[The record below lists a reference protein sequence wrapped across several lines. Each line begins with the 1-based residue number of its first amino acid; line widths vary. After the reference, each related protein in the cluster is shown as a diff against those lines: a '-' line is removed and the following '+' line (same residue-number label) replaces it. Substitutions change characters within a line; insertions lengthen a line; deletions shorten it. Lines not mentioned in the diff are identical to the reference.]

1 MSGADETMG
10 ADDARCDDAAQ
21 KAAMTLSGAGET
33 GAAKAAGSATD
44 MSGGAEFESDMR
56 QSDAS
61 ATQEFEAGASEAD
74 APEADDAG
82 AGALAEVGADVA
94 ISAAEIRDA
103 ESAQTDGFVS
113 DADRREA
120 AEDPP
125 VVAPAANVAPL
136 AEANGAEG
144 QTVDSPLAEPPPP
157 PGEQVIRAVEALI
170 FASTEP
176 VSARTILGLLE
187 SRALIPEAVQDVG
200 AYVRETLVA
209 LVARYDGR
217 GVAPVEVAGGWQF
230 RTAPDL
236 APMLTK
242 VLAKPRR
249 LQRGTMETLAI
260 IAYHQPCT
268 RAEIEEIRG
277 VSLGQTVLDTLI
289 EESLIA
295 PRGRKEVPGRPVLW
309 GTTADFLRHFGLTS
323 LTALPRRE
331 ELLGDMPTSPRLPAT
346 HNAPQNSADLLTH
359 AAEGSEESS
368 PLAEAD
374 MDGRSVP
381 DDEAREPSGGGAGAS
396 EAPSEDED

>member
-1 MSGADETMG
+1 M
-10 ADDARCDDAAQ
+10 
-21 KAAMTLSGAGET
+21 
-33 GAAKAAGSATD
+33 
-44 MSGGAEFESDMR
+44 
-56 QSDAS
+56 
-61 ATQEFEAGASEAD
+61 
-74 APEADDAG
+74 
-82 AGALAEVGADVA
+82 
-94 ISAAEIRDA
+94 
-103 ESAQTDGFVS
+103 
-113 DADRREA
+113 
-120 AEDPP
+120 
-125 VVAPAANVAPL
+125 
-136 AEANGAEG
+136 
-144 QTVDSPLAEPPPP
+144 
-157 PGEQVIRAVEALI
+157 IRAVEALI

-230 RTAPDL
+230 RTAADL

-331 ELLGDMPTSPRLPAT
+331 ELLGDMPTSPRLPVT
-346 HNAPQNSADLLTH
+346 HNAQQNSADLLTH
-359 AAEGSEESS
+359 GTESSEESS
-368 PLAEAD
+368 SPEDEKD
-374 MDGRSVP
+374 MGGRSVP
-381 DDEAREPSGGGAGAS
+381 DDDTREPSGGDAGAS
-396 EAPSEDED
+396 EALSDDED

>member
-1 MSGADETMG
+1 M
-10 ADDARCDDAAQ
+10 
-21 KAAMTLSGAGET
+21 
-33 GAAKAAGSATD
+33 
-44 MSGGAEFESDMR
+44 
-56 QSDAS
+56 
-61 ATQEFEAGASEAD
+61 
-74 APEADDAG
+74 
-82 AGALAEVGADVA
+82 
-94 ISAAEIRDA
+94 
-103 ESAQTDGFVS
+103 
-113 DADRREA
+113 
-120 AEDPP
+120 
-125 VVAPAANVAPL
+125 
-136 AEANGAEG
+136 AEANGAEV
-144 QTVDSPLAEPPPP
+144 QTVDSRPAEPPRPP
-157 PGEQVIRAVEALI
+157 SEQVIRAVEALI

-187 SRALIPEAVQDVG
+187 SRAMIPEAVQDVG

-331 ELLGDMPTSPRLPAT
+331 ELLGDMPTSPRLPVT
-346 HNAPQNSADLLTH
+346 HNAQQSSADLLTH
-359 AAEGSEESS
+359 GTESSEESS
-368 PLAEAD
+368 SPEEED
-374 MDGRSVP
+374 MGGRSVP
-381 DDEAREPSGGGAGAS
+381 DDDTRKPSEGDAGAS
-396 EAPSEDED
+396 EALSDDED